1 MAIKIAGQ
9 TVINDSFGIENM
21 SGISGK
27 YGQFHANVTP
37 ITTVLDMSKPTMSV
51 TLSGNTTFTAT
62 NLAVGRA
69 CILLLDVSSSGHTPT
84 FPSSVE
90 WPGDGTAPD
99 FDASGIQTWVVGLT
113 CWDSGT
119 IRATAT
125 GWGDP
130 QTASVDLGS
139 QARVFNNIIFWDEVT
154 SPHGKAAV
162 QATFTTTGA
171 VNYTTTGTTTN
182 GSTGVGSSTN
192 QSGSSS
198 WGSGVTG
205 SDYEVKFN
213 FTTSNTGGGIVVGP
227 NNVWLPLSSNR
238 TWAVETGT
246 IGNCE
251 TRIQGTVS
259 IRNAS
264 TQGVLDTQTQE
275 LYAHFFEV
283 GVGNTCLTNDMLVF
297 VQGQGLTRVYDLEV
311 GDMIADGNVT
321 PYERDSTGSMS
332 TGQYTQVTAI
342 NKDHLREGYYT
353 VNGWLEITNDHPML
367 IKGEWV
373 TPPNYAGIK
382 EYTSQDTDT
391 VYVETTSGQ
400 FAVYKAGGHEHN
412 QFGENIIVSGNYAKG
427 AYSGD

>member
-27 YGQFHANVTP
+27 YGQLHANVTP

-69 CILLLDVSSSGHTPT
+69 CILLLNVSASGHTPT
-84 FPSSVE
+84 FPASVE

-99 FDASGIQTWVVGLT
+99 FDAAGIQVWVVGLT

-125 GWGDP
+125 GWGDAP
-130 QTASVDLGS
+130 TASVDLGAQDRYYAS
-139 QARVFNNIIFWDEVT
+139 STIWDEYT
-154 SPHGKAAV
+154 NPHGKMVASMIV
-162 QATFTTTGA
+162 QPSGA
-171 VNYTTTGTTTN
+171 VTYSSAGGSPYGGYASSPTQTGT
-182 GSTGVGSSTN
+182 
-192 QSGSSS
+192 SS

-205 SDYEVKFN
+205 SDYEVN
-213 FTTSNTGGGIVVGP
+213 FSFTTTSNGGASIVTNAG
-227 NNVWLPLSSNR
+227 NNVWLGLGTAR
-238 TWAVETGT
+238 EWKIETGT
-246 IGNCE
+246 VGE
-251 TRIQGTVS
+251 TLIRLDGTIS
-259 IRNAS
+259 IRNA
-264 TQGVLDTQTQE
+264 TTNTVLDTANQE
-275 LYAHFFEV
+275 IQAIFFGA

-311 GDMIADGNVT
+311 GDWIVDGNT
-321 PYERDSTGSMS
+321 RTDPAGKSGLHI
-332 TGQYTQVTAI
+332 GQYTQVTAI

-367 IKGEWV
+367 INGAWV
-373 TPPNYAGIK
+373 LPPDYAGTA

-391 VYVETTSGQ
+391 VYIETTSEQ

-412 QFGENIIVSGNYAKG
+412 QSGENIIVSGNYAKG
-427 AYSGD
+427 EYSGG

>member
-1 MAIKIAGQ
+1 MAIKIAGS
-9 TVINDSFGIENM
+9 TVINNSFGVENM
-21 SGISGK
+21 SSISGK
-27 YGQFHANVTP
+27 YGQFHGNVTP
-37 ITTVLDMSKPTMSV
+37 ITTVLDMLKPTMSV
-51 TLSGNTTFTAT
+51 TLSADTTFTAT

-69 CILLLDVSSSGHTPT
+69 CILLLNVSSSGHTPT

-99 FDASGIQTWVVGLT
+99 FDAAGIEIWVVGLT
-113 CWDSGT
+113 CWDSGK

-130 QTASVDLGS
+130 PTASVDLGAQDRYYAS
-139 QARVFNNIIFWDEVT
+139 STIWDEST
-154 SPHGKAAV
+154 SPHGKMVASM
-162 QATFTTTGA
+162 TFEPSGA
-171 VNYTTTGTTTN
+171 VTYSSAGGSSYGGFASSPTQTGT
-182 GSTGVGSSTN
+182 
-192 QSGSSS
+192 SS

-205 SDYEVKFN
+205 SQYEVNFN
-213 FTTSNTGGGIVVGP
+213 FTQSLSGGASVTANAGNNT
-227 NNVWLPLSSNR
+227 WLSLSAAR
-238 TWAVETGT
+238 TWTVETGT
-246 IGNCE
+246 VGDTIG
-251 TRIQGTVS
+251 RLDGTVS

-264 TQGVLDTQTQE
+264 TNSVLDTANQE
-275 LYAHFFEV
+275 LTAMFFGA

-311 GDMIADGNVT
+311 GDWIVDGNMRT
-321 PYERDSTGSMS
+321 DPDGKSALSI
-332 TGQYTQVTAI
+332 GQYTQVTAI

-353 VNGWLEITNDHPML
+353 VDGWLEITNDHPMK

-391 VYVETTSGQ
+391 VYIETTSGQ
-400 FAVYKAGGHEHN
+400 FAVYKSDGHEHN
-412 QFGENIIVSGNYAKG
+412 QFGERILVSGNYAKG